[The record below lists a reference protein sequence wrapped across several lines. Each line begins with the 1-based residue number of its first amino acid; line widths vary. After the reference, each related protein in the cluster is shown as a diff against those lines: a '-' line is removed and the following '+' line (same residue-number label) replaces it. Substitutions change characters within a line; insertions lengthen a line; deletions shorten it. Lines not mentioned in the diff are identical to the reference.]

1 MSTMTSYQ
9 YLETTGAF
17 SFPRQCHCCGQVY
30 SDVEGYFTAT
40 QPAGL
45 SQSGLKQSL
54 DDADAT
60 VVEAYRNC
68 QCGSTLLVGFTD
80 RRQKNQANETTH
92 YKKSALTAER
102 SIKSC
107 RRQHDTA

>member
-9 YLETTGAF
+9 YLETTGTF

-30 SDVEGYFTAT
+30 RDIESYFEAT

-45 SQSGLKQSL
+45 SQSGLKQSF

-80 RRQKNQANETTH
+80 RRQKIQANETQQYETN
-92 YKKSALTAER
+92 ALTTER